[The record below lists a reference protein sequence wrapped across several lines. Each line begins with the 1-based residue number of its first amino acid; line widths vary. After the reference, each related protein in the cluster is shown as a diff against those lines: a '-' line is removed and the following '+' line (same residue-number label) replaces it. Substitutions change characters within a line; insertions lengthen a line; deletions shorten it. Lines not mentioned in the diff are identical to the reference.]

1 MRTKRA
7 NIRATTMVAQL
18 MPSAA
23 ACVEIA
29 LTDER
34 NVTGVSYS
42 PAKRKWRAYLHKGK
56 KQVWH
61 EYFDEKSDA
70 ITARLAAEREYGHNG
85 MAVQVGYPTFERK
98 IKAPKYRDLSR
109 TLEHLAANA
118 SAVLSI
124 KSRMIMSKDSGAI
137 RQKLGREIG
146 SMIAVVDLLVMAG
159 DVDGGDIE
167 EGMKAKVALL
177 KEGY

>member
-1 MRTKRA
+1 
-7 NIRATTMVAQL
+7 

-61 EYFDEKSDA
+61 EYFDEKADA

-98 IKAPKYRDLSR
+98 IKAPKYRDLPR
-109 TLEHLAANA
+109 TLEHLSANA

-124 KSRMIMSKDSGAI
+124 KSKMIMSKDSGAI
-137 RQKLGREIG
+137 RQKLGRQIG

-167 EGMKAKVALL
+167 EGMKAQVALL
-177 KEGY
+177 KEGF